1 MATIAIKNIGPL
13 ADTGV
18 IELKQF
24 NIFIGKQSTGKSTLM
39 KILCFCQW
47 VEKKIMTGD
56 DKAVVS
62 NYTHYTR
69 FLKEMKQFHRLNDSF
84 FTSRSEIHY
93 QGECITIDYVG
104 SNKNVKINRL
114 YNFEE
119 KRHNTKLCF
128 IPSERNLTSAIK
140 NVDRAYKSN
149 DNDVLFNHIFEW
161 SEAKEHTSENNPAD
175 LSIVGEMDYFYD
187 KATASDI
194 IRLKDKRIRI
204 SPFYASSGVQSI
216 LPIIVMIDYFT
227 RDIFLNSTEMN
238 RIDVSE
244 IFRRIRANAAKNEDI
259 ASLLNT
265 LPQLYNYQN
274 TRLFI
279 EEPEQNLF
287 PESQKA
293 LIEYI
298 VRCINRTVKYT
309 KSKIRSSVVLTTHSP
324 YVITA
329 FNTLIKAEQ
338 AAKKNKERTT
348 AIISEETIVH
358 FNDVRA
364 FYIHKDGTLS
374 NILDDE
380 MQMIS
385 GIDLDRASEIV
396 EDTLSRLNDI
406 IYGTEK

>member
-298 VRCINRTVKYT
+298 VRCINRTVKYA

>member
-69 FLKEMKQFHRLNDSF
+69 FLKEMKQFHRLNDCF

-104 SNKNVKINRL
+104 SSKNVKINRL

-385 GIDLDRASEIV
+385 GIDLDHASEIV

>member
-396 EDTLSRLNDI
+396 EDTLSHLNDI

>member
-104 SNKNVKINRL
+104 SSKNVKINRL

>member
-227 RDIFLNSTEMN
+227 RDILLNSTEMN

-396 EDTLSRLNDI
+396 EDTLSHLNDI